1 MIMTDMKIHR
11 YTSVEALAQSVADFV
26 VVSAKQAIQER
37 GEFHWALAGGT
48 SPKLCYEKLR
58 DAAVDWQKVHVWFG
72 DERCLP
78 VGDAERNDQM
88 ADEALLNHVN
98 IPASQIHRIHA
109 ELGAKEAAKLYAQE
123 LATIEALDFVLLG
136 MGEDGHTASLFPN
149 NPALLSDDL
158 AVAVYHSPKPP
169 SDRVS
174 MGFATIKAARQ
185 RVMMVTGEGKR
196 DVFERL
202 CSGEDFPIAIDNS
215 EWYSTL

>member
-1 MIMTDMKIHR
+1 MMIDMKIKR
-11 YTSVEALAQSVADFV
+11 YANVDELARSVANV
-26 VVSAKQAIQER
+26 VIESAQEAFKER
-37 GEFHWALAGGT
+37 GVFHWALAGGT
-48 SPKLCYEKLR
+48 SPQRCYEMLR
-58 DAAVDWQKVHVWFG
+58 DAPLDWSKVNVWFG

-78 VGDAERNDQM
+78 VGVEGRNDLM
-88 ADEALLNHVN
+88 ASEALLNHVV
-98 IPASQIHRIHA
+98 IPAANIHSMHAQWGAEEAA
-109 ELGAKEAAKLYAQE
+109 ELYNER
-123 LATIEALDFVLLG
+123 LATMDALDLVLLG

-174 MGFATIKAARQ
+174 IGYKTIKAARK

-202 CSGEDFPIAIDNS
+202 CSGESYPISIDGS
-215 EWYSTL
+215 EWHTTL